1 MEFGLT
7 DTQRDIQKG
16 ARKFAEKEF
25 DSKIGRDLDQD
36 GKFPKSIF
44 EKACRLGWVGIDYP
58 EEYGGQSFG
67 LFEKVLVIE
76 EFCRRDSGIGISIS
90 LADMASGIILRHG
103 DEQQKRR
110 FLMPLLEEKWINTVA
125 TTDSTNATTRAE
137 EDPSGY
143 VVSGK
148 KSFVVNASIANT
160 IVLFFVK
167 FVLRLIPTRSNLSR
181 SSWKEIGKG

>member
-25 DSKIGRDLDQD
+25 DSNIGRDLDQD

-44 EKACRLGWVGIDYP
+44 EKACRLGWVGIDYL

-67 LFEKVLVIE
+67 LLEKVLVIE
-76 EFCRRDSGIGISIS
+76 EFCRRDSEISIS
-90 LADMASGIILRHG
+90 INLADMASGIILRHG
-103 DEQQKRR
+103 DEQQKKR
-110 FLMPLLEEKWINTVA
+110 FIMPLLEEKGINTVA
-125 TTDSTNATTRAE
+125 STDSIHAMTRAE
-137 EDPSGY
+137 EGPSGY

-167 FVLRLIPTRSNLSR
+167 FVLRLIPTPSNLSR